1 MTAAFRQAMAL
12 SATLG
17 AAKQAGDSDGLWRS
31 FFPEAYQETRAPW
44 LFAAQADFN
53 DPQCYGDFPE
63 AERHMQKSM
72 RYMTEQIQQGNAEA
86 GAMMGM
92 IGSLM
97 A

>member
-1 MTAAFRQAMAL
+1 M
-12 SATLG
+12 
-17 AAKQAGDSDGLWRS
+17 
-31 FFPEAYQETRAPW
+31 
-44 LFAAQADFN
+44 FAAQADFN
-53 DPQCYGDFPE
+53 DPQCTGDFSE
-63 AERHMQKSM
+63 AERHMQKRM